1 MGGGAHL
8 DVGIQRRM
16 LSGGDSEQSTALY
29 EVRKKGKRILGEE
42 YCPVGIVSAQDLK
55 WEGLQCLQV
64 GIRRSL

>member
-1 MGGGAHL
+1 MWVYREGCSQ
-8 DVGIQRRM
+8 VGTVKR
-16 LSGGDSEQSTALY
+16 TARY
-29 EVRKKGKRILGEE
+29 EVGKKGKRILGEE